1 METVDLVGD
10 PLLHAADIRGD
21 HRPAE
26 HPGFRDDQPE
36 DLPPYRGH
44 DAPVDAGH
52 AVWLDDPV
60 QVANTTARWL
70 SHTPVAKR
78 TEHREVFSEG
88 TEV

>member
-1 METVDLVGD
+1 VKALPNCELEIM
-10 PLLHAADIRGD
+10 
-21 HRPAE
+21 
-26 HPGFRDDQPE
+26 PG
-36 DLPPYRGH
+36 
-44 DAPVDAGH
+44 AGH